1 MRIQDKY
8 SCNDFNDL
16 RGSIDG
22 KNWGGGKEQE
32 GGRKKRSTE
41 GCCYLPQQGSCL
53 R

>member
-32 GGRKKRSTE
+32 GGRKKRDLQRDVVICPS
-41 GCCYLPQQGSCL
+41 
-53 R
+53 RAAV